1 MMSYQFFKIGDKMQ
15 TLNFKRTKL
24 ACYTAYFTMSSI
36 FCVPPLLFMTFHNLY
51 NISYTLL
58 GTLVLTNFCT
68 QMLVDL
74 IFTMFSKKFNI
85 QKVVRVMP
93 CITSLGLF
101 VYALIPHFF
110 PQYAYIGLVVGTII
124 FSVSAGLSEVLLSP
138 VIAAIPSDNPQKDM
152 SMLHSLYAF
161 GFFTMVVI
169 STLFLKIFGN
179 ENWFYLVLLIGTL
192 PLIAAVMF
200 KISPFPD
207 MTEEASQKK
216 NKEKNK
222 SRTIG
227 LVLCVGSIFLGSCA
241 ENTMSNWIS
250 TYMENALNIDKA
262 LGDILGMAMFAI
274 LLGITRITY
283 AKYGKNISKFLLVSM
298 ICASV
303 CYLTVSFSNNTILSF
318 VGCVLTGIFTAMLW
332 PGTLILMEEKVK
344 GVGVAAYALMAS
356 AGDFGAS
363 LAPQLM
369 GIVVDN
375 VSVSKFALE
384 MSNSLNLSPE
394 QIGLKVGM
402 LITSIFPILGSFL
415 IVFIIR
421 YFKKQNLQES

>member
-1 MMSYQFFKIGDKMQ
+1 M
-15 TLNFKRTKL
+15 LNFKRTKL

-36 FCVPPLLFMTFHNLY
+36 FCVPPLLFMTFHTLY

-74 IFTMFSKKFNI
+74 IFTLFSKKFNI

-101 VYALIPHFF
+101 IYALVPNFF

-179 ENWFYLVLLIGTL
+179 ENWSYLVLLIGTL
-192 PLIAAVMF
+192 PLIAAIMF
-200 KISPFPD
+200 KISPFPN
-207 MTEEASQKK
+207 MSEETSQEK

-222 SRTIG
+222 NRTIG
-227 LVLCVGSIFLGSCA
+227 LALCVGSIFLGSCA

-283 AKYGKNISKFLLVSM
+283 AKRGKNISKFLLVSM
-298 ICASV
+298 LCAAI
-303 CYLTVSFSNNTILSF
+303 CYLTISISNSTILSF
-318 VGCVLTGIFTAMLW
+318 IACILTGIFTAMLW

-375 VSVSKFALE
+375 VSASNFALE
-384 MSNSLNLSPE
+384 MGSTLNLTPE

-402 LITSIFPILGSFL
+402 LITSIFPILGTVLL
-415 IVFIIR
+415 IFIIK
-421 YFKKQNLQES
+421 YFKKNKSQEL

>member
-1 MMSYQFFKIGDKMQ
+1 MSP
-15 TLNFKRTKL
+15 NFKRTKL

-36 FCVPPLLFMTFHNLY
+36 FSLPPLLFMTFQELY

-74 IFTMFSKKFNI
+74 VFTIFSKKFNVK
-85 QKVVRVMP
+85 KVIRVMP

-101 VYALIPHFF
+101 IYALVPNFF
-110 PQYAYIGLVVGTII
+110 PQYAYVGLVVGTII

-152 SMLHSLYAF
+152 SLLHSLYAF
-161 GFFTMVVI
+161 GFFTMVVT

-179 ENWFYLVLLIGTL
+179 ENWSYLVLLIGTL
-192 PLIAAVMF
+192 PLTSAVMF

-207 MTEEASQKK
+207 MSEEESAVN
-216 NKEKNK
+216 NKEKNRN
-222 SRTIG
+222 RTIG
-227 LVLCVGSIFLGSCA
+227 LALCAFCIFLGSCA

-250 TYMENALNIDKA
+250 TYTENALNIDKA
-262 LGDILGMAMFAI
+262 LGDILGMAGFAI
-274 LLGITRITY
+274 LLGVTRILY
-283 AKYGKNISKFLLVSM
+283 AKYGKNISKFLLLSF
-298 ICASV
+298 ICAAV
-303 CYLTVSFSNNTILSF
+303 CYLFISFSPNKIVAFICCIF
-318 VGCVLTGIFTAMLW
+318 VGIFTSMLW
-332 PGTLILMEEKVK
+332 PGALILMEEKVK

-375 VSVSKFALE
+375 VSVSQFA
-384 MSNSLNLSPE
+384 MNLSTSLSLTPE
-394 QIGLKVGM
+394 QIGLKVAM
-402 LITSIFPILGSFL
+402 LITSIFPILGAFL
-415 IVFIIR
+415 VAFIIR
-421 YFKKQNLQES
+421 YFKKNKS

>member
-1 MMSYQFFKIGDKMQ
+1 MMSYQFLIGVNMEK
-15 TLNFKRTKL
+15 LNFKRTKL

-36 FCVPPLLFMTFHNLY
+36 FSLPPLLFMTFHNLY

-85 QKVVRVMP
+85 KKVVRIMP
-93 CITSLGLF
+93 CITSSGLF
-101 VYALIPHFF
+101 IYALVPNFF
-110 PQYAYIGLVVGTII
+110 PQYAYIGLIVGTVI
-124 FSVSAGLSEVLLSP
+124 FSISAGLSEVLLSP

-161 GFFTMVVI
+161 GFFTVVVV

-179 ENWFYLVLLIGTL
+179 ESWMYLTLFLASL
-192 PLIAAVMF
+192 PLISALLF
-200 KISPFPD
+200 KLSPMPE
-207 MTEEASQKK
+207 MNGEEATTKNSVK
-216 NKEKNK
+216 NKH
-222 SRTIG
+222 RTVG
-227 LVLCVGSIFLGSCA
+227 LALCVGCIFLGSCA

-283 AKYGKNISKFLLVSM
+283 AKYGKNISKFLLISM
-298 ICASV
+298 ICAAV
-303 CYLTVSFSNNTILSF
+303 CYLTVSFSNNTVLSF
-318 VGCVLTGIFTAMLW
+318 AGCILTGIFTSMLW

-369 GIVVDN
+369 GIVIDN
-375 VSVSKFALE
+375 VSVSKFALS
-384 MSNSLNLSPE
+384 MSDTLKLSPE

-402 LITSIFPILGSFL
+402 LITSIFPILGAFL
-415 IVFIIR
+415 VAFIIR
-421 YFKKQNLQES
+421 YFKKENDRGVK

>member
-1 MMSYQFFKIGDKMQ
+1 
-15 TLNFKRTKL
+15 
-24 ACYTAYFTMSSI
+24 MSSI
-36 FCVPPLLFMTFHNLY
+36 FCVPPLLFMTFHSLY

-74 IFTMFSKKFNI
+74 VFTIFSKKFNVK
-85 QKVVRVMP
+85 KVVRVMP

-101 VYALIPHFF
+101 IYALVPNFF
-110 PQYAYIGLVVGTII
+110 PQYAYIGLVIGTII

-192 PLIAAVMF
+192 PLAAAVIF

-207 MTEEASQKK
+207 MSEEAAKERNKGK
-216 NKEKNK
+216 NKN
-222 SRTIG
+222 RTIG
-227 LVLCVGSIFLGSCA
+227 LALCAFCIFLGSCA

-262 LGDILGMAMFAI
+262 FGDILGMAMFAI
-274 LLGITRITY
+274 LLGITRISY
-283 AKYGKNISKFLLVSM
+283 AKYGKNISKFLLISM
-298 ICASV
+298 ICAAV

-332 PGTLILMEEKVK
+332 PGTLILMEEKVN

-375 VSVSKFALE
+375 ISVSEFALN
-384 MSNSLNLSPE
+384 MSNTLNLSPE

-402 LITSIFPILGSFL
+402 LITSIFPILGSIL

-421 YFKKQNLQES
+421 YFRKQKLQEK

>member
-1 MMSYQFFKIGDKMQ
+1 MQ
-15 TLNFKRTKL
+15 KQNFKRTKL

-36 FCVPPLLFMTFHNLY
+36 FCVPPLLFMTFHTLY

-74 IFTMFSKKFNI
+74 IFTLFSKKFNI

-101 VYALIPHFF
+101 IYALVPNFF

-169 STLFLKIFGN
+169 STLFLKFFGN
-179 ENWFYLVLLIGTL
+179 ENWSYLVLLIGIL

-200 KISPFPD
+200 KISPFPN
-207 MTEEASQKK
+207 MSEETSQEK

-222 SRTIG
+222 NRTIG
-227 LVLCVGSIFLGSCA
+227 LALCVGCIFLGSCA

-283 AKYGKNISKFLLVSM
+283 AKYGKNISKFLLISM
-298 ICASV
+298 ICAAV

-375 VSVSKFALE
+375 ISVSEFAIN
-384 MSNSLNLSPE
+384 MSSSLNLAPE

-402 LITSIFPILGSFL
+402 LITSIFPILGTVLL
-415 IVFIIR
+415 IFIIK
-421 YFKKQNLQES
+421 YFKKNKSQEL

>member
-1 MMSYQFFKIGDKMQ
+1 MQ
-15 TLNFKRTKL
+15 NLNFKRTKL

-36 FCVPPLLFMTFHNLY
+36 FSLPPLLFMTFHNLY

-74 IFTMFSKKFNI
+74 IFTIFSKKFNI
-85 QKVVRVMP
+85 KKVVRLMP

-101 VYALIPHFF
+101 IYALVPNFF

-161 GFFTMVVI
+161 GFFTVVVI

-179 ENWFYLVLLIGTL
+179 ENWMYLTLFLGSL
-192 PLIAAVMF
+192 PLISAILF
-200 KISPFPD
+200 KISAFPD
-207 MTEEASQKK
+207 MSEEAT
-216 NKEKNK
+216 EKNK
-222 SRTIG
+222 VKNKNRTIG
-227 LVLCVGSIFLGSCA
+227 LALCVGCIFLGSCA

-298 ICASV
+298 ICAAI
-303 CYLTVSFSNNTILSF
+303 CYLTVSFSNNTIISF
-318 VGCVLTGIFTAMLW
+318 VGCILTGIFTSMLW

-369 GIVVDN
+369 GIVIDN
-375 VSVSKFALE
+375 VSVSKFALNL
-384 MSNSLNLSPE
+384 SATLNLTPE
-394 QIGLKVGM
+394 QIGLKTGM
-402 LITSIFPILGSFL
+402 LITSIFPILGTIL
-415 IVFIIR
+415 MVFIIK
-421 YFKKQNLQES
+421 YFKKQKAQEN

>member
-1 MMSYQFFKIGDKMQ
+1 MQ

>member
-1 MMSYQFFKIGDKMQ
+1 
-15 TLNFKRTKL
+15 
-24 ACYTAYFTMSSI
+24 
-36 FCVPPLLFMTFHNLY
+36 MTFHNLY

-58 GTLVLTNFCT
+58 GTLVLINFCT

-74 IFTMFSKKFNI
+74 IFTLFSKKFNI

-101 VYALIPHFF
+101 IYALVPNFF
-110 PQYAYIGLVVGTII
+110 PQYAYVGLVVGTII

-179 ENWFYLVLLIGTL
+179 ANWSYLVLLIGAL
-192 PLIAAVMF
+192 PLTAAVMF

-207 MTEEASQKK
+207 MTEEASQEK

-222 SRTIG
+222 NRTIG
-227 LVLCVGSIFLGSCA
+227 LALCVGSIFLGSCA

-262 LGDILGMAMFAI
+262 FGDILGMAMFAI

-318 VGCVLTGIFTAMLW
+318 VCCVLTGIFTAMLW
-332 PGTLILMEEKVK
+332 PGTLILMEEKVN

-375 VSVSKFALE
+375 ISVSEFALN
-384 MSNSLNLSPE
+384 MSNTLNLSPE

-402 LITSIFPILGSFL
+402 LITSIFPILGSIL

-421 YFKKQNLQES
+421 YFKKQKTQEN

>member
-1 MMSYQFFKIGDKMQ
+1 MQ
-15 TLNFKRTKL
+15 NLNFKRTKL

-74 IFTMFSKKFNI
+74 IFTLFSKKFNI

-101 VYALIPHFF
+101 IYALIPQFF

-179 ENWFYLVLLIGTL
+179 ENWSYLVLLIGTL
-192 PLIAAVMF
+192 PLTAALMF

-207 MTEEASQKK
+207 MSEEESAVK

-222 SRTIG
+222 KRTIG
-227 LVLCVGSIFLGSCA
+227 LALCVCCIFLGSCA

-262 LGDILGMAMFAI
+262 FGDILGMAMFAI
-274 LLGITRITY
+274 LLGITRISY
-283 AKYGKNISKFLLVSM
+283 AKYGKNISKFLLISM
-298 ICASV
+298 ICAAA

-375 VSVSKFALE
+375 ISVSEFAIN
-384 MSNSLNLSPE
+384 MSNTLNLSPE

-402 LITSIFPILGSFL
+402 LITSIFPILGSIL

-421 YFKKQNLQES
+421 YFKKENLQVK

>member
-1 MMSYQFFKIGDKMQ
+1 MSP
-15 TLNFKRTKL
+15 NFKRTKL

-74 IFTMFSKKFNI
+74 VFTIFSKKFNVK
-85 QKVVRVMP
+85 KVVRVMP

-101 VYALIPHFF
+101 IYALVPNFF

-179 ENWFYLVLLIGTL
+179 ENWSYLVLLIGTL
-192 PLIAAVMF
+192 PLAAAVIF

-207 MTEEASQKK
+207 MSEEASKEINKGK
-216 NKEKNK
+216 NKN
-222 SRTIG
+222 RIIG
-227 LVLCVGSIFLGSCA
+227 LALCAFCIFLGSCA

-262 LGDILGMAMFAI
+262 FGDILGMAMFAI
-274 LLGITRITY
+274 LLGITRISY
-283 AKYGKNISKFLLVSM
+283 AKYGKNISKFLLISM
-298 ICASV
+298 ICAAA

-332 PGTLILMEEKVK
+332 PGTLILMEEKVN

-375 VSVSKFALE
+375 ISVSEFALN
-384 MSNSLNLSPE
+384 MSNTLNLSPE

-402 LITSIFPILGSFL
+402 LITSIFPILGSIL

-421 YFKKQNLQES
+421 YFKKQKLQEK

>member
-1 MMSYQFFKIGDKMQ
+1 MP
-15 TLNFKRTKL
+15 NFKRTKL

-36 FCVPPLLFMTFHNLY
+36 FSVPPLLFMTFHNLY

-74 IFTMFSKKFNI
+74 VFTLFSKKFNVK
-85 QKVVRVMP
+85 KVVRVMP
-93 CITSLGLF
+93 CITAFGLF
-101 VYALIPHFF
+101 AYALIPMFF
-110 PQYAYIGLVVGTII
+110 PQNAYLGLVIGTII
-124 FSVSAGLSEVLLSP
+124 FSISAGLSEVLLSP

-179 ENWFYLVLLIGTL
+179 ANWSYLVLLIGAL
-192 PLIAAVMF
+192 PLTAAVMF

-207 MTEEASQKK
+207 MTEEASQEK

-222 SRTIG
+222 NRTIG
-227 LVLCVGSIFLGSCA
+227 LALCVGSIFLGSCA

-283 AKYGKNISKFLLVSM
+283 AKRGKNISKFLLISM
-298 ICASV
+298 LCAAI
-303 CYLTVSFSNNTILSF
+303 CYLTISISNNTILSF
-318 VGCVLTGIFTAMLW
+318 ACCILTGIFTSMLW

-384 MSNSLNLSPE
+384 MSNTLNLTPE
-394 QIGLKVGM
+394 QIGLKIGM
-402 LITSIFPILGSFL
+402 LITSIFPILGTVL
-415 IVFIIR
+415 LMFIIK
-421 YFKKQNLQES
+421 YFKKNKSQEL

>member
-1 MMSYQFFKIGDKMQ
+1 M
-15 TLNFKRTKL
+15 LNFKRTKL

-36 FCVPPLLFMTFHNLY
+36 FCVPPLLFMTFHTLY

-74 IFTMFSKKFNI
+74 IFTLFSKKFNI

-101 VYALIPHFF
+101 VYALVPNFF
-110 PQYAYIGLVVGTII
+110 PQYAYIGLVLGTII

-169 STLFLKIFGN
+169 STLFLKFFGN
-179 ENWFYLVLLIGTL
+179 ENWSYLVLLIGIL
-192 PLIAAVMF
+192 PLLAAILF

-207 MTEEASQKK
+207 MTEEAAKEK

-222 SRTIG
+222 NRTIG
-227 LVLCVGSIFLGSCA
+227 LALCVGCIFLGSCA

-283 AKYGKNISKFLLVSM
+283 AKRGKNISKFLLISM
-298 ICASV
+298 LCAAI
-303 CYLTVSFSNNTILSF
+303 CYLTISISNNTILSF
-318 VGCVLTGIFTAMLW
+318 IACILTGIFTAMLW

-369 GIVVDN
+369 GIVIDN
-375 VSVSKFALE
+375 VSVSQFA
-384 MSNSLNLSPE
+384 LNLSTTLNLTPE

-402 LITSIFPILGSFL
+402 LITSVFPILGTIL
-415 IVFIIR
+415 VAFIIK
-421 YFKKQNLQES
+421 YFKKNKSQEL

>member
-101 VYALIPHFF
+101 VYALIPQFF

-179 ENWFYLVLLIGTL
+179 EKWSYLVLLIGTL

-207 MTEEASQKK
+207 MTEEASQEK

-227 LVLCVGSIFLGSCA
+227 LALCVGSIFLGSCA

-384 MSNSLNLSPE
+384 MSNTLNLSPE

-402 LITSIFPILGSFL
+402 LITSTFPILGSFL

>member
-1 MMSYQFFKIGDKMQ
+1 MQ

-179 ENWFYLVLLIGTL
+179 ENWFYLVLLIVTL

>member
-1 MMSYQFFKIGDKMQ
+1 MSP
-15 TLNFKRTKL
+15 NFKRTKL

-51 NISYTLL
+51 KISYTLL

-74 IFTMFSKKFNI
+74 IFTLFSKKFNI

-101 VYALIPHFF
+101 IYALIPQFF

-179 ENWFYLVLLIGTL
+179 ENWSYLVLLIGTL

-200 KISPFPD
+200 KISPFPN
-207 MTEEASQKK
+207 MSEETSQEK

-222 SRTIG
+222 NRTIG
-227 LVLCVGSIFLGSCA
+227 LALCVGSIFLGSCA

-274 LLGITRITY
+274 LLGITRIMY

-384 MSNSLNLSPE
+384 MSNTLNLSPE

-402 LITSIFPILGSFL
+402 LITSTFPVLGSFL

-421 YFKKQNLQES
+421 YFKKQNSQVK

>member
-1 MMSYQFFKIGDKMQ
+1 MP
-15 TLNFKRTKL
+15 NFKRTKL

-74 IFTMFSKKFNI
+74 IFTLFSKKFNI

-101 VYALIPHFF
+101 IYALIPQFF
-110 PQYAYIGLVVGTII
+110 SQYAYIGLVVGTII

-179 ENWFYLVLLIGTL
+179 ENWSYLVLLIGTL

-200 KISPFPD
+200 KISPFPN
-207 MTEEASQKK
+207 MSEETSQEK

-222 SRTIG
+222 NRTIG
-227 LVLCVGSIFLGSCA
+227 LALCVGSIFLGSCA

-283 AKYGKNISKFLLVSM
+283 AKRGKNISKFLLISM
-298 ICASV
+298 LCAAI
-303 CYLTVSFSNNTILSF
+303 CYLTISISNSTILSF
-318 VGCVLTGIFTAMLW
+318 VACILTGIFTAMLW

-375 VSVSKFALE
+375 VSASNFALE
-384 MSNSLNLSPE
+384 MSSTLNLTPE

-402 LITSIFPILGSFL
+402 LITSIFPILGTVLL
-415 IVFIIR
+415 IFIIK
-421 YFKKQNLQES
+421 YFKKNKSQEL

>member
-1 MMSYQFFKIGDKMQ
+1 MSP
-15 TLNFKRTKL
+15 NFKRTKL

-36 FCVPPLLFMTFHNLY
+36 FCVPPLLFMTFHSLY

-74 IFTMFSKKFNI
+74 AFTIFSKKFNVK
-85 QKVVRVMP
+85 KVVRVMP

-101 VYALIPHFF
+101 IYALVPNFF
-110 PQYAYIGLVVGTII
+110 PQYAYIGLVIGTII

-179 ENWFYLVLLIGTL
+179 ENWSYLVLLIGTL
-192 PLIAAVMF
+192 PLAAAVIF

-207 MTEEASQKK
+207 MSEEASKEINKGK
-216 NKEKNK
+216 NKN
-222 SRTIG
+222 RTIG
-227 LVLCVGSIFLGSCA
+227 LALCAFCIFLGSCA

-262 LGDILGMAMFAI
+262 FGDILGMAMFAI
-274 LLGITRITY
+274 LLGITRISY
-283 AKYGKNISKFLLVSM
+283 AKYGKNISKFLLISM
-298 ICASV
+298 ICAAV

-332 PGTLILMEEKVK
+332 PGTLILMEEKVN

-375 VSVSKFALE
+375 ISVSEFALN
-384 MSNSLNLSPE
+384 MSNTLNLSPE

-402 LITSIFPILGSFL
+402 LITSIFPILGSIL

-421 YFKKQNLQES
+421 YFKKQKLQEK

>member
-1 MMSYQFFKIGDKMQ
+1 MSP
-15 TLNFKRTKL
+15 NFKRTKL

-74 IFTMFSKKFNI
+74 IFTLFSKKFNI

-101 VYALIPHFF
+101 IYALVPNFF
-110 PQYAYIGLVVGTII
+110 PQYANVGLVVGTII

-179 ENWFYLVLLIGTL
+179 ANWSYLVLLIGAL
-192 PLIAAVMF
+192 PLTAAVMF

-207 MTEEASQKK
+207 MTEEASQEK

-222 SRTIG
+222 NRTIG
-227 LVLCVGSIFLGSCA
+227 LALCVGSIFLGSCA

-250 TYMENALNIDKA
+250 TYMENALKIDKA
-262 LGDILGMAMFAI
+262 FGDILGMAMFAI

-375 VSVSKFALE
+375 ISVSEFALN
-384 MSNSLNLSPE
+384 MSNTLNLSPE

-402 LITSIFPILGSFL
+402 LITSIFPILGSIL

-421 YFKKQNLQES
+421 YFKKQKLQEK

>member
-1 MMSYQFFKIGDKMQ
+1 MQ
-15 TLNFKRTKL
+15 KQNFKRTKL

-68 QMLVDL
+68 QMLVGL
-74 IFTMFSKKFNI
+74 IFTLFSKKFNI
-85 QKVVRVMP
+85 KKVVRVMP

-101 VYALIPHFF
+101 IYALVPNFF

-179 ENWFYLVLLIGTL
+179 ENWSYLVLLIGTL

-200 KISPFPD
+200 KISPFPN
-207 MTEEASQKK
+207 MSEEASQEK

-222 SRTIG
+222 NRTIG
-227 LVLCVGSIFLGSCA
+227 LALCVGSIFLGSCA

-283 AKYGKNISKFLLVSM
+283 AKYGKSISKFLLVSM

-375 VSVSKFALE
+375 ISVSEFAIN
-384 MSNSLNLSPE
+384 MSSSLNLAPE

-421 YFKKQNLQES
+421 YFKKQKTQEN

>member
-1 MMSYQFFKIGDKMQ
+1 MQ
-15 TLNFKRTKL
+15 NLNFKRTKL

-51 NISYTLL
+51 DISYTLL

-74 IFTMFSKKFNI
+74 IFTLFSKKFNI

-101 VYALIPHFF
+101 IYALVPNFF

-124 FSVSAGLSEVLLSP
+124 FSVSAGLSEVPLSP
-138 VIAAIPSDNPQKDM
+138 VIAAIPSENPQKDM

-161 GFFTMVVI
+161 GFFTMVLI
-169 STLFLKIFGN
+169 STLFLKLFGN
-179 ENWFYLVLLIGTL
+179 ENWAYLVLLIGTL
-192 PLIAAVMF
+192 PLLAALLF

-207 MTEEASQKK
+207 MTEEASQD
-216 NKEKNK
+216 KNK
-222 SRTIG
+222 SKSRNRTIG
-227 LVLCVGSIFLGSCA
+227 LALCVSCIFLGSCA

-283 AKYGKNISKFLLVSM
+283 AKYGKNISKFLLISM
-298 ICASV
+298 ICAAI

-318 VGCVLTGIFTAMLW
+318 VGCILTGIFTSMLW
-332 PGTLILMEEKVK
+332 PGTLILMEENVK

-369 GIVVDN
+369 GIVIDN
-375 VSVSKFALE
+375 VSVSKFALNL
-384 MSNSLNLSPE
+384 SATLNLTPE
-394 QIGLKVGM
+394 QIGLKTGM
-402 LITSIFPILGSFL
+402 LITSFFPILGTIL
-415 IVFIIR
+415 MVFIIK
-421 YFKKQNLQES
+421 YFKKQKVQVN